1 LNKTKKKILVFV
13 DWFYPGFKG
22 GGPIR
27 SCFNLVTM
35 LQHDFDVKVITR
47 DTDFGEIVSYPE
59 VVSDKWSR
67 TASGIQVLYL
77 SKHNL
82 SYSTIRRL
90 LVEEQADHVYLN
102 SMYSKHFSIY
112 PLLACRFNKLPA
124 SITLAPRGMLYQSA
138 INRKIV
144 KKKTFLFLLTAMGLH
159 KSIRFHATNNREK
172 DAVHAYFGQVPVFVA
187 DNLPAQE
194 QLPLT
199 VCEKTKGALRCIFIS
214 RIDPIKNLLLLLEI
228 LKDIKADVLLDIIG
242 PVEDESYWQ
251 QCMTIIGSWP
261 SNIQARLHGAVKN
274 ELIQTYIMQS
284 HLFVLLSAGE
294 NFGHA
299 IFETFLAG
307 RPVLISNQTPW
318 LELEIKKIGWDLDI
332 SDRDAIS
339 TALER
344 AAAWDQETFHT
355 WSTAAWTYAHNYLA
369 NTKYKDAYY
378 RIFA

>member
-1 LNKTKKKILVFV
+1 M

-47 DTDFGEIVSYPE
+47 DTDFGESAPYPE
-59 VVSDKWSR
+59 IVSDKWSR

-77 SKHNL
+77 SKQHL
-82 SYSTIRRL
+82 SYATIRQL
-90 LVEEQADHVYLN
+90 LIEEQADHVYLN

-124 SITLAPRGMLYQSA
+124 LITLAPRGMLYQSA
-138 INRKIV
+138 VNRKIV
-144 KKKTFLFLLTAMGLH
+144 KKKIFLFLLTATGLH
-159 KSIRFHATNNREK
+159 KSIRFHATNNRER
-172 DAVHAYFGQVPVFVA
+172 DSIHTYFGQVQVFIA
-187 DNLPAQE
+187 NNLPAQE
-194 QLPLT
+194 QPPLA
-199 VCEKTKGALRCIFIS
+199 VCEKRKGALRCIFIS

-228 LKDIKADVLLDIIG
+228 LKEVEADVSLDIIG
-242 PVEDESYWQ
+242 PIENENYWQ
-251 QCMTIIGSWP
+251 QCMAVIDSWP
-261 SNIQARLHGAVKN
+261 ANVQAKLHGAVKN
-274 ELIQTYIMQS
+274 ELIDNYIRQS
-284 HLFVLLSAGE
+284 HLFVLLSEGE

-332 SDRDAIS
+332 SNRDAIR
-339 TALER
+339 AVLEQ
-344 AAAWDQETFHT
+344 AATWDQETFQT
-355 WSTAAWTYAHNYLA
+355 WSTAAWTYAHDYLA
-369 NTKYKDAYY
+369 NKKYKEAYY